1 MYQFHQEMHLYA
13 TKFAQE
19 DVLKQSR
26 NSWVM
31 TAPNEPDF
39 VKLPNERI
47 IYTSPPRASL
57 QLSPATTTAGAEPF
71 SVKIDTGVAYITSQR
86 V

>member
-13 TKFAQE
+13 TRLAQD

-31 TAPNEPDF
+31 TSPTEPDF

-47 IYTSPPRASL
+47 LYTSPPRASL
-57 QLSPATTTAGAEPF
+57 LLSPATTTTDAEPF
-71 SVKIDTGVAYITSQR
+71 FMKSDTGIAYITSQR